1 MLVKPAPS
9 KITNDIPVSK
19 SKYDFDDH
27 DNQEYR
33 ARFPKVK
40 RLKKGVPARTNTG
53 LDLPEDYK
61 QIILG
66 RLKGKQLTLL
76 IEKSLDD
83 RDVKSDKSILTLPSY
98 ETLAKNFLE
107 DIEMESLQRHTTLK
121 VPLIDPKCLKWWK
134 MSKEELYEPKSNW
147 NEIVGQNGMVKGDK
161 VQVWSLRANKD
172 EKEDQLHLA
181 LVLVMRGE
189 NQKGDHNKSSQESD
203 STSEGSTVIN
213 QSEDSANARH
223 MEIVKAESRE
233 STEPILYLSS
243 LVIFPDTIK
252 PALATNHYRPSTDHY
267 RLASSGD
274 AELRWR
280 ISGRGTRVWFP
291 TMKMERRWWGCVGS
305 VPRAAKHD
313 TAVFGWPKQHGSFAW
328 PELVGQD
335 KTRKVGKVVG

>member
-1 MLVKPAPS
+1 MTTIKGKDTKRNMNLKIVIKNVKKVATVVDGSTIKRKNVVRSSIPESKHSLELSEIMAMPKKQVNLLLPKLPPKKRWFVLYRRMLVKPAPS

-53 LDLPEDYK
+53 PDFPEDYK

-66 RLKGKQLTLL
+66 RLKQLTLL

-107 DIEMESLQRHTTLK
+107 DIEMESLKRHTTLK

-213 QSEDSANARH
+213 QSEDSANA
-223 MEIVKAESRE
+223 
-233 STEPILYLSS
+233 
-243 LVIFPDTIK
+243 
-252 PALATNHYRPSTDHY
+252 
-267 RLASSGD
+267 
-274 AELRWR
+274 
-280 ISGRGTRVWFP
+280 
-291 TMKMERRWWGCVGS
+291 
-305 VPRAAKHD
+305 
-313 TAVFGWPKQHGSFAW
+313 
-328 PELVGQD
+328 
-335 KTRKVGKVVG
+335 

>member
-1 MLVKPAPS
+1 MTTIKGKDTKRNMNLKIVIKNVKKVATVIDGSTSKKKSVVRSSIPGSKPSLELSEIIMTMPKEQVNLLLPKLPPKKRWFVLYRRMLTKAKPAAS

-19 SKYDFDDH
+19 RKYDFDDH

-33 ARFPKVK
+33 ARVPKVK

-53 LDLPEDYK
+53 PDLPEDYK

-66 RLKGKQLTLL
+66 RLKGKHLTML
-76 IEKSLDD
+76 IGKSLDD
-83 RDVKSDKSILTLPSY
+83 RDVKCDKSILTLPSY

-107 DIEMESLQRHTTLK
+107 DIEMESLKRHTTLK

-147 NEIVGQNGMVKGDK
+147 NEIVEQNGMVKGDK
-161 VQVWSLRANKD
+161 VQVWSFRANKD

-181 LVLVMRGE
+181 LVLVKGGE

-223 MEIVKAESRE
+223 MEIVKAER
-233 STEPILYLSS
+233 
-243 LVIFPDTIK
+243 
-252 PALATNHYRPSTDHY
+252 
-267 RLASSGD
+267 
-274 AELRWR
+274 
-280 ISGRGTRVWFP
+280 
-291 TMKMERRWWGCVGS
+291 
-305 VPRAAKHD
+305 
-313 TAVFGWPKQHGSFAW
+313 
-328 PELVGQD
+328 
-335 KTRKVGKVVG
+335 